1 MVSFSVDFAPLT
13 AWWLLALVCLPAV
26 ALIAWAVVSRT
37 RGAVVRA
44 GAAAAL
50 ALAIAN
56 PVINEEERAPL
67 STVVPVIVDRSQS
80 QNIGGRTETADAAL
94 EALRERLARFP
105 QFEVREVE
113 AGMKAIQPSAGIE
126 LDPLFSV
133 DGLKPEENG
142 EAEALVRSI
151 TGDNATH
158 VVSYGTEAGQFQS
171 AGYSAVVCGPGDIAQ
186 AHQPNEFITVAQ
198 FEAGVAFM
206 DKLVRRLQEE

>member
-26 ALIAWAVVSRT
+26 ALIIWAVASRT

-44 GAAAAL
+44 GAALAL

-67 STVVPVIVDRSQS
+67 STVVPVVVDRSQS

-94 EALRERLARFP
+94 EELRDRLSRFP

-113 AGMKAIQPSAGIE
+113 AGAVKGAGAQTE
-126 LDPLFSV
+126 TRLF
-133 DGLKPEENG
+133 
-142 EAEALVRSI
+142 EALNTAIRDVPPSRLGGAIMITDGQVHDAPPTRAACRPACRCMSSMTAGPTSSTARS
-151 TGDNATH
+151 NSSRPRA
-158 VVSYGTEAGQFQS
+158 SRSPAS
-171 AGYSAVVCGPGDIAQ
+171 PC
-186 AHQPNEFITVAQ
+186 
-198 FEAGVAFM
+198 
-206 DKLVRRLQEE
+206 R